1 MNETVDFAETPPS
14 AAEQREILPGPKAV
28 RKVAFVGQPEYFRC
42 MYESDLDQDYEVR
55 EFWLGWEK
63 GISHY
68 LPLIKYDPDVTFFF
82 RPELHP
88 AQLLELLTGI
98 KVAFFSEPIPK
109 HVMGHGLSSTDMAER
124 FESLRGAATA
134 SIFSFTMTMP
144 RCVS

>member
-1 MNETVDFAETPPS
+1 
-14 AAEQREILPGPKAV
+14 
-28 RKVAFVGQPEYFRC
+28 

-55 EFWLGWEK
+55 EFWLGWGK

-98 KVAFFSEPIPK
+98 KVVLFFRAHSQAC
-109 HVMGHGLSSTDMAER
+109 HGTRLVVDGHGGTLRIAAR
-124 FESLRGAATA
+124 RKNSLRFFL
-134 SIFSFTMTMP
+134 SL
-144 RCVS
+144 